1 MEKDED
7 GLVGWLTRVGKWAGD
22 LAKDM
27 SETMD
32 KTDPARAGMVPKAS
46 YDAVCA
52 NYAAVTRQR
61 TDLERMIDRSR
72 TKLQRALERYH
83 GAESRPTANVPFD
96 QMIETVVKTID
107 GEIGQNKGFP
117 KQVAPTNDAQ
127 VDSLRSLIRDME
139 LQQVADTRLIAEQ
152 ARTIERLQG
161 ELEHAR
167 EPMA

>member
-32 KTDPARAGMVPKAS
+32 KTDPARAGMVPK
-46 YDAVCA
+46 
-52 NYAAVTRQR
+52 
-61 TDLERMIDRSR
+61 
-72 TKLQRALERYH
+72 
-83 GAESRPTANVPFD
+83 
-96 QMIETVVKTID
+96 
-107 GEIGQNKGFP
+107 
-117 KQVAPTNDAQ
+117 PTNDAQ